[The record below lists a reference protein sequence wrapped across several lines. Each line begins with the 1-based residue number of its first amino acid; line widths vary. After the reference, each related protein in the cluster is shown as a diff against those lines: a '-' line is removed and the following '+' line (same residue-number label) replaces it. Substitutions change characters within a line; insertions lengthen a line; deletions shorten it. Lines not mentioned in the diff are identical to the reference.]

1 MRVHM
6 SVHKKKEIST
16 TVWDVVRVFI
26 QETKPNQVSFWL
38 AIWGSTVRAFCYALL
53 PVYIKKIFDVFL
65 LQESK
70 EILIPVVF
78 KLFALALTIRIIGW
92 IHSNILFFSLSKL
105 ESKVMPALKRR
116 AFEYVTRHSHE
127 FFSNTFVGSLVS
139 KINKFAKSYE
149 LFIDRF
155 IIDVVSTFIQVGSII
170 YIVGQTSYI
179 FSLIILC
186 TACVFIFV
194 NIVFSRIKKPSDIH
208 ANEVESKVTGYLADS
223 IANNNTVSLF
233 AAHDFENE
241 NFRKETKDQEIALW
255 KKWSIGSLLDGLQGL
270 VIIVGD
276 FAVLYYAIVLWEQNM
291 ITIGTIVMFQLFMS
305 GLTIKLWDFT
315 RVIRQ
320 LYEAY
325 ADVYEMMHIFK
336 TPHEFIDQPH
346 AKKYIVQKGT
356 ISFDHVNFAYNAQGN
371 NILNEFTL
379 DIQAGEKIALI
390 GSSGAGKSTYVK
402 LLLRLYDPQSG
413 SIKIDGVNIQD
424 MTLDSLHLAIAVVS
438 QDPILFHRTLME
450 NIRYGKR
457 DATDEEVYEA
467 ARRAHADE
475 FIRKF
480 PQGYDTFVGER
491 GVKLSGGERQRVAIA
506 RALLKNAPIL
516 ILDEATSA
524 LDSES
529 ERLIQDA
536 FATLMQGR
544 TSIVIAHRLSTIR
557 HMDRIVVIEEGAI
570 VEEGTHEALL
580 KKKKG
585 IYAKLWNMQAGGF
598 LKEN

>member
-1 MRVHM
+1 M
-6 SVHKKKEIST
+6 KKTNNKYIHT
-16 TVWDVVRVFI
+16 TIWDVVRVFI
-26 QETKPNQVSFWL
+26 EETKPHQRYFWL
-38 AIWGSTVRAFCYALL
+38 ALVGTTVRSFCYALL
-53 PVYIKKIFDVFL
+53 PVYIKKIFDVL
-65 LQESK
+65 LLDGNK
-70 EILIPVVF
+70 ELLIPVVT
-78 KLFALALTIRIIGW
+78 KLFLTALAIRIIGW
-92 IHSNILFFSLSKL
+92 MHGNMLFFSIAKV
-105 ESKVMPALKRR
+105 EAKVMPALKRR
-116 AFEYVTRHSHE
+116 AFAYVTKHSHE
-127 FFSNTFVGSLVS
+127 FFSNTFVGSLVH
-139 KINKFAKSYE
+139 KINKFSKSYE

-155 IIDVVSTFIQVGSII
+155 TMDIVSTFIQVGSII
-170 YIVGQTSYI
+170 YIVGQTNYV
-179 FSLIILC
+179 FSLIISF
-186 TACVFIFV
+186 TAVVFIAI
-194 NIVFSRIKKPSDIH
+194 NILFSKIKKPSDIY
-208 ANEVESKVTGYLADS
+208 ANEVDSKVTGYLADS
-223 IANNNTVSLF
+223 LTNNNTVSLF
-233 AAHDFENE
+233 AAHDFENQ
-241 NFRKETKDQEIALW
+241 NFAKETYEQEHALW
-255 KKWSIGSLLDGLQGL
+255 KKWSLGSLLDGLQGV
-270 VIIVGD
+270 VIITGD
-276 FAVLYYAIVLWEQNM
+276 FVMLYYAIVLWHHDQ

-315 RVIRQ
+315 RVVRQ

-325 ADVYEMMHIFK
+325 ADAYEMMRIFK
-336 TPHEFIDQPH
+336 TPHALGDLPH
-346 AKKYIVQKGT
+346 AQKYIVKNGA
-356 ISFDHVNFAYNAQGN
+356 IEFKSVGFSYHEDGDK
-371 NILNEFTL
+371 ILNAFSL
-379 DIQAGEKIALI
+379 AINPGEKIALI
-390 GSSGAGKSTYVK
+390 GSSGAGKSTCVK

-413 SIKIDGVNIQD
+413 EIKIDHINIQD
-424 MTLDSLHLAIAVVS
+424 MTLDSLHTAIAVVS

-450 NIRYGKR
+450 NIRYGRR

-480 PQGYDTFVGER
+480 PEGYNTYVGER

-585 IYAKLWNMQAGGF
+585 IYSKLWNMQAGGF

>member
-1 MRVHM
+1 MLKSRNT
-6 SVHKKKEIST
+6 EIKVT
-16 TVWDVVRVFI
+16 IKDLLKVFI
-26 QETKPNQVSFWL
+26 EETKPHQLYFWL
-38 AIWGSTVRAFCYALL
+38 AVFGSAVRAFGYVLL

-70 EILIPVVF
+70 EILLPLVL
-78 KLFALALTIRIIGW
+78 KLFVVALLIRIIGW
-92 IHSNILFFSLSKL
+92 MHSNLLFFSLSKL

-116 AFEYVTRHSHE
+116 AFEYVIKHSHE

-155 IIDVVSTFIQVGSII
+155 IIDVIATLIQIGGIT
-170 YIVGQTSYI
+170 YIVGQTNYV
-179 FSLIILC
+179 FSIIILC
-186 TACVFIFV
+186 IAMIFISI
-194 NIVFSRIKKPSDIH
+194 NIVFSRIKKPFDIY

-233 AAHDFENE
+233 AAHEFENE
-241 NFRKETKDQEIALW
+241 NFKKETKNQEKALW
-255 KKWSIGSLLDGLQGL
+255 KKWSLGSFLDGLQGL
-270 VIIVGD
+270 VIVVGD
-276 FAVLYYAIVLWEQNM
+276 FVMLYYAIILWEKGL
-291 ITIGTIVMFQLFMS
+291 ITISTIVMFQLFMS
-305 GLTIKLWDFT
+305 GLMVRLWDFT
-315 RVIRQ
+315 RVVRQ

-336 TPHEFIDQPH
+336 TPHAFVDSPS
-346 AKKYIVQKGT
+346 AKNYTVKQGAIV
-356 ISFDHVNFAYNAQGN
+356 FDHVNFAYTPSGN
-371 NILNEFTL
+371 NVLNDFSL
-379 DIQAGEKIALI
+379 DIQAGEKVALI
-390 GSSGAGKSTYVK
+390 GSSGAGKSTYTK

-413 SIKIDGVNIQD
+413 SIIIDGITIQD
-424 MTLDSLHLAIAVVS
+424 MTLDSLHTAIAVVS
-438 QDPILFHRTLME
+438 QEPILFHRTLME
-450 NIRYGKR
+450 NIRYGRR

-467 ARRAHADE
+467 AKLAHADE

-480 PQGYDTFVGER
+480 PQGYETLVGER

-516 ILDEATSA
+516 LLDEATSA

-536 FATLMQGR
+536 FATLMKGR

-557 HMDRIVVIEEGAI
+557 HMDRIVVIENGSI
-570 VEEGTHEALL
+570 VEEGTHDSLL

-585 IYAKLWNMQAGGF
+585 IYTKLWSMQAGGF

>member
-1 MRVHM
+1 MIKN
-6 SVHKKKEIST
+6 KKTEMNVTIRDLLK
-16 TVWDVVRVFI
+16 VFI
-26 QETKPNQVSFWL
+26 EETKPYQLYFWL
-38 AIWGSTVRAFCYALL
+38 ALFGSVIRALGYVLL

-70 EILIPVVF
+70 EILFPLVL
-78 KLFALALTIRIIGW
+78 KLFTIALIIRFVGW
-92 IHSNILFFSLSKL
+92 LHSNLLFFSLSKL

-116 AFEYVTRHSHE
+116 AFEYVIRHSHE

-155 IIDVVSTFIQVGSII
+155 IIDVVATFIQIAGIT
-170 YIVGQTSYI
+170 YIVGQTNYV
-179 FSLIILC
+179 FSIIILC
-186 TACVFIFV
+186 IALVFISI
-194 NIVFSRIKKPSDIH
+194 NIIFSRIKKPFDIH

-223 IANNNTVSLF
+223 ITNNSTVSLF

-241 NFRKETKDQEIALW
+241 GFKKEAKDQEIALW
-255 KKWSIGSLLDGLQGL
+255 KKWSLGSLLDGMQGL
-270 VIIVGD
+270 IIVVGD
-276 FAVLYYAIVLWEQNM
+276 FVMLYYAIVLWEKGQ
-291 ITIGTIVMFQLFMS
+291 ITISTIVMFQLFMS
-305 GLTIKLWDFT
+305 GLMVRLWDFT
-315 RVIRQ
+315 RVVRQ

-325 ADVYEMMHIFK
+325 ADVYEMMTIFK
-336 TPHEFIDQPH
+336 TPHAFVDSPT
-346 AKKYIVQKGT
+346 AKKYIVTKGE
-356 ISFDHVNFAYNAQGN
+356 IVFDNVGFAYNQSSHAVLKN
-371 NILNEFTL
+371 FNLHV
-379 DIQAGEKIALI
+379 APGEKVALI

-402 LLLRLYDPQSG
+402 LLLRLYDPQHGIIS
-413 SIKIDGVNIQD
+413 IDGVDIKD
-424 MTLDSLHLAIAVVS
+424 MTLDSLHNAIAVVS

-450 NIRYGKR
+450 NIRYGRR

-467 ARRAHADE
+467 ARLAHAHE
-475 FIRKF
+475 FISKF
-480 PQGYDTFVGER
+480 PEGYNTFVGER

-516 ILDEATSA
+516 VLDEATSA

-544 TSIVIAHRLSTIR
+544 TSVVIAHRLSTIR
-557 HMDRIVVIEEGAI
+557 HMDRIVVIEEGSI
-570 VEEGTHEALL
+570 IEEGTHEALL

-585 IYAKLWNMQAGGF
+585 IYTKLWNMQAGGF

>member
-1 MRVHM
+1 MIKN
-6 SVHKKKEIST
+6 KKTEMNVTIRDLLK
-16 TVWDVVRVFI
+16 VFI
-26 QETKPNQVSFWL
+26 EETKPYQLYFWL
-38 AIWGSTVRAFCYALL
+38 ALFGSVIRALGYVLL

-70 EILIPVVF
+70 EILFPLVL
-78 KLFALALTIRIIGW
+78 KLFTIALIIRFVGW
-92 IHSNILFFSLSKL
+92 LHSNLLFFSLSKL

-116 AFEYVTRHSHE
+116 AFEYVIRHSHE

-155 IIDVVSTFIQVGSII
+155 IIYVVATFIQIAGIT
-170 YIVGQTSYI
+170 YIVGQTNYV
-179 FSLIILC
+179 FSIIILC
-186 TACVFIFV
+186 IALVFISI
-194 NIVFSRIKKPSDIH
+194 NIIFSRIKKPFDIH

-223 IANNNTVSLF
+223 ITNNSTVSLF

-241 NFRKETKDQEIALW
+241 GFKKEAKDQEIALW
-255 KKWSIGSLLDGLQGL
+255 KKWSLGSLLDGMQGL
-270 VIIVGD
+270 IIVVGD
-276 FAVLYYAIVLWEQNM
+276 FVMLYYAIVLWEKGQ
-291 ITIGTIVMFQLFMS
+291 ITISTIVMFQLFMS
-305 GLTIKLWDFT
+305 GLMVRLWDFT
-315 RVIRQ
+315 RVVRQ

-325 ADVYEMMHIFK
+325 ADVYEMMTIFK
-336 TPHEFIDQPH
+336 TPHAFVDSPT
-346 AKKYIVQKGT
+346 AKKYIVTKGE
-356 ISFDHVNFAYNAQGN
+356 IVFDNVGFAYNQSSHAVLEN
-371 NILNEFTL
+371 FNLHV
-379 DIQAGEKIALI
+379 APGEKVALI

-402 LLLRLYDPQSG
+402 LLLRLYDPQHGIIS
-413 SIKIDGVNIQD
+413 IDGVDIKD
-424 MTLDSLHLAIAVVS
+424 MTLDSLHNAIAVVS

-450 NIRYGKR
+450 NIRYGRR

-467 ARRAHADE
+467 ARLAHAHE
-475 FIRKF
+475 FISKF
-480 PQGYDTFVGER
+480 PEGYNTFVGER

-516 ILDEATSA
+516 VLDEATSA

-544 TSIVIAHRLSTIR
+544 TSVVIAHRLSTIR
-557 HMDRIVVIEEGAI
+557 HMDRIVVIEEGSI
-570 VEEGTHEALL
+570 IEEGTHEALL

-585 IYAKLWNMQAGGF
+585 IYTKLWNMQAGGF